1 MHIGGRKMSDFF
13 RRLLGD
19 HHDDHHRRHGHHGD
33 HHGDHHDDHHE
44 YYEEP
49 RPYRYGEPRTTP
61 RPSNIITCR
70 RCNASNDVSHKFC
83 YECGDRLQKNPVV
96 CPKCNNTVMGH
107 AKFCQQCGTSIR

>member
-1 MHIGGRKMSDFF
+1 MSDFF

-33 HHGDHHDDHHE
+33 HHDDHHRHHDDHHGHHD

-49 RPYRYGEPRTTP
+49 RPYRYEEPKTTL
-61 RPSNIITCR
+61 RPSNMLVCR
-70 RCNASNDVSHKFC
+70 RCKASNDVSHKFC
-83 YECGDRLQKNPVV
+83 YECGDRLQKDPVV